1 MFEET
6 GVQNFHVDRIRGRV
20 KLVTIQATS
29 DGTSLTID
37 TANTNPGVTV
47 TGTGGDYVF
56 AGISTGTFLHFVGGG
71 VLGPASESAGSAVY
85 PEAMSA
91 SAGTAGIETSITPGT
106 AAAPANGSRVFVTYL
121 VGRTG

>member
-6 GVQNFHVDRIRGRV
+6 NSNAWHTDKVRGRLR
-20 KLVTIQATS
+20 LVTIQATS

-37 TANTNPGVTV
+37 TANTTPGITV
-47 TGTGGDYVF
+47 SGTAGDYAF
-56 AGISTGTFLHFVGGG
+56 AGLPTGSFLQYVGGG
-71 VLGPASESAGSAVY
+71 VQGFAAESAGSAVY

-91 SAGTAGIETSITPGT
+91 TAGT
-106 AAAPANGSRVFVTYL
+106 AAAPANGSRVFVTYI